1 MVMDTLSST
10 IVRKNTILR
19 KSTEVIF
26 PMEKILNKTN
36 EIARDPI
43 KVIYNIF
50 KARQSQINE

>member
-1 MVMDTLSST
+1 MFLV
-10 IVRKNTILR
+10 ILFFCGQM
-19 KSTEVIF
+19 SLIHVLNENIIF